1 MHVKTH
7 RNLTVN
13 LPEPL
18 LRRLRVCAAL
28 RNESMTAVI
37 REEIERTVE
46 GSAEG
51 QKAAHRLV
59 RRLRTSPDRGVG
71 RRIEW
76 TRDQLHER

>member
-1 MHVKTH
+1 MNT

-37 REEIERTVE
+37 REAIERTVE
-46 GSAEG
+46 ESGEG
-51 QKAAHRLV
+51 QKAARRLV
-59 RRLRTSPDRGVG
+59 RRLRSSPDRRIGG
-71 RRIEW
+71 RITW
-76 TRDQLHER
+76 TRDELHER